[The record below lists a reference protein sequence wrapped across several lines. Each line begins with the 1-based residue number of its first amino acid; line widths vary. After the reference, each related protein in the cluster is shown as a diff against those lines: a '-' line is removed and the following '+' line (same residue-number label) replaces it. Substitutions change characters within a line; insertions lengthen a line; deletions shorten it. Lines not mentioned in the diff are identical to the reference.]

1 MASIE
6 LDLDHEIN
14 RTVSHLPG
22 VRASVRSEA
31 DKIEVKAQANLEAH
45 RDVTNATDHT
55 ITSEQ
60 DGVDALVSLEGPA
73 PASVNG
79 VTGTPE
85 ISAVSPNTFP
95 AFTSLQRRRALSKKE
110 TPWLLEECLGS
121 SLLYSRFYGR
131 SWRLNTPISQS
142 VPGMPT

>member
-31 DKIEVKAQANLEAH
+31 DKIEAKAQANLAAH
-45 RDVTNATDHT
+45 RDVTTATDHAV
-55 ITSEQ
+55 TSEQ

-73 PASVNG
+73 PASVEWG
-79 VTGTPE
+79 HWYTG
-85 ISAVSPNTFP
+85 N
-95 AFTSLQRRRALSKKE
+95 
-110 TPWLLEECLGS
+110 LGGEPK
-121 SLLYSRFYGR
+121 Y
-131 SWRLNTPISQS
+131 
-142 VPGMPT
+142 VPGLYIITKASGII

>member
-6 LDLDHEIN
+6 PDLDHEIN

-22 VRASVRSEA
+22 VRASLRSEA

-60 DGVDALVSLEGPA
+60 DCVGALVRLEGSP
-73 PASVNG
+73 PGSVEWG
-79 VTGTPE
+79 LWYTGNRGGEP
-85 ISAVSPNTFP
+85 
-95 AFTSLQRRRALSKKE
+95 K
-110 TPWLLEECLGS
+110 
-121 SLLYSRFYGR
+121 Y
-131 SWRLNTPISQS
+131 
-142 VPGMPT
+142 VPGLYIITKASGII